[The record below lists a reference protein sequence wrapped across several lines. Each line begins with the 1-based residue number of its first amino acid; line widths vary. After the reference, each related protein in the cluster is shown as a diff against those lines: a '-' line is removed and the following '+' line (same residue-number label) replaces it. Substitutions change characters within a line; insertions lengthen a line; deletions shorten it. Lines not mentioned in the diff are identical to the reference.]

1 VSGGS
6 RDPERPAPS
15 PALIPGGDLLL
26 ALGESSKVLHATPVE
41 SAERRPVPSRRR
53 VWAARVLALAAD
65 AVQFAL
71 LPLVIGGAASPIND
85 AIDIVTA
92 VALSALVGFHWAFLP
107 TFIAKLVPFADM
119 VPSWSLAVFI
129 TTRGSA
135 VRIKSGGRGRGG
147 QGDP

>member
-1 VSGGS
+1 MSGGS
-6 RDPERPAPS
+6 RDPEGSRRARPSS
-15 PALIPGGDLLL
+15 PAAICCLKIGITLPLDPSTLPKRT
-26 ALGESSKVLHATPVE
+26 A
-41 SAERRPVPSRRR
+41 VPSRRR
-53 VWAARVLALAAD
+53 IWAARVLALAAD

-71 LPLVIGGAASPIND
+71 LPLVIGGAVSPIND

-107 TFIAKLVPFADM
+107 TFIAKLVPFVDM

-135 VRIKSGGRGRGG
+135 VRIKSGGRGRCG